1 MIILHRFCVRILAI
15 MLDEQGQD
23 MVEYALLAG
32 FIAVAG
38 TAVLPGIAD
47 SLSQVFSKVGSVTAA
62 AAVK

>member
-1 MIILHRFCVRILAI
+1 MRSVI
-15 MLDEQGQD
+15 LDERGQD

-47 SLSQVFSKVGSVTAA
+47 SISQVFSKVGSVTTAA
-62 AAVK
+62 ANK